1 MTMQSEDTTPE
12 RLARIETK
20 IDQLLER
27 TGEDRVDFK
36 TRIRQLEHWRY
47 GTGAA
52 MVMSLMN
59 VVLGS
64 STKGQP

>member
-1 MTMQSEDTTPE
+1 MTVINEDTTPE

-20 IDQLLER
+20 IDMLLER

-36 TRIRQLEHWRY
+36 SRIRQLEHWRY

-52 MVMSLMN
+52 VVVSLVN
-59 VVLGS
+59 FVLGNA
-64 STKGQP
+64 TKG